1 MPTKEFE
8 RIVGLGIVDHYD
20 NPVARWMLSNVVI
33 REDVNGNRRPDKKKS
48 SEKIDGIVAAI
59 MALGQSMS
67 DRVTE
72 QHIYERRGILGF
84 DDDDDTT
91 EGNNL
96 YDYDN
101 DEY

>member
-1 MPTKEFE
+1 
-8 RIVGLGIVDHYD
+8 
-20 NPVARWMLSNVVI
+20 MLSNVVI

-67 DRVTE
+67 DSVTE

-84 DDDDDTT
+84 DDDENDNDNANT
-91 EGNNL
+91 
-96 YDYDN
+96 YDYD
-101 DEY
+101 EY